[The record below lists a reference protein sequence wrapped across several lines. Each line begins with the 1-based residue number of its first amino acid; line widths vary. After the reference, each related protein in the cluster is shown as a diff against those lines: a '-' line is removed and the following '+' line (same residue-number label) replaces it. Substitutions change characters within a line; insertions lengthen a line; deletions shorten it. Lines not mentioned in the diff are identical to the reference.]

1 MGGVS
6 RDQVALQPPGARALA
21 GFPLV
26 TIAPDTEVF
35 RGHRRTLGPWFFSG
49 SGAGRFDLDGGRG
62 TCYLAVDAAT
72 AVREVLGAA
81 LHQLGFVSTAFAA
94 ERVISRLRLP
104 TAREVADLCDGR
116 AAEYG
121 VTREIHTLT
130 PYDTTRAWA
139 TALDA
144 IAGGVRYASRFTTG
158 PAANA
163 LAVFD
168 TAGPAS
174 WPPDSAPVP
183 FAMAARHAGLT
194 VAGPPRTVTIVQP
207 PAP

>member
-1 MGGVS
+1 MS
-6 RDQVALQPPGARALA
+6 RDQVALQPPGARTLA

-26 TIAPDTEVF
+26 SITPDTEVF
-35 RGHRRTLGPWFFSG
+35 RGHRRPLGPWFFSG
-49 SGAGRFDLDGGRG
+49 SGAGRFDLDDGRG

-72 AVREVLGAA
+72 AVREVLGPT
-81 LHQLGFVSTAFAA
+81 LHQLGFVPAAFAA
-94 ERVISRLRLP
+94 DRAVSRLQLP

-130 PYDTTRAWA
+130 PDETTRAWA

-144 IAGGVRYASRFTTG
+144 IAGGVRYASRFTTT

-174 WPPDSAPVP
+174 WPPDPAPVP
-183 FAMAARHAGLT
+183 FAVAARDAGIT
-194 VAGPPRTVTIVQP
+194 VAGAPRTVTILRP